1 MNTLSRHASMLATV
15 LEAYYDAAEF
25 VETAALFGVT
35 LEHPDYYAPDQSK
48 SYWVLA
54 ARQILDNIDQG
65 ACYALLTSLL
75 DQLEVKNGLAIARTT
90 YERRQANELLTPRIR
105 ELQEAIKN
113 VASPS
118 TIIVPEANP
127 FTAKSEVRAMVAT
140 ATTSVFVVD
149 PYIGVGTLDCFV
161 GVTQPIRLLTG
172 NQANAIESTLAKAL
186 TDFRAE
192 GYVIEIRRAPT
203 LHDRHLIFNDRCWLV
218 GSSLKDAGKK
228 GFNCLEIIDKAD
240 VVAGLEAKWL
250 TAVPY

>member
-1 MNTLSRHASMLATV
+1 MLGTV

-35 LEHPDYYAPDQSK
+35 LEHPDNYAPHQARSF
-48 SYWVLA
+48 WMLA
-54 ARQILDNIDQG
+54 AKQILDNIEQG
-65 ACYALLTSLL
+65 ANYALLTSLL
-75 DQLEVKNGLAIARTT
+75 DELEVRNALAVARTSF
-90 YERRQANELLTPRIR
+90 ERREANELLTPRIR
-105 ELQEAIKN
+105 ELQEAIQS
-113 VASPS
+113 VALPS
-118 TIIVPEANP
+118 SIVVPEASP
-127 FTAKSEVRAMVAT
+127 FTAKSEARAVLAT
-140 ATTSVFVVD
+140 ATTGVFVVD
-149 PYIGVGTLDCFV
+149 PYIGVGTLDCFI

-172 NQANAIESTLAKAL
+172 NHANAIESTLPSAL

-192 GYVIEIRRAPT
+192 GYAIEIRRAPM

-240 VVAGLEAKWL
+240 VVTGLEAKWV